1 MEYQKQ
7 IVVQPNKDNLETNDS
22 ISNANSHLSQSSHV
36 KIEQKSGVDLN
47 VGTTNVIDFTIP
59 LPFLDYNKELD
70 IEIKSS
76 KPLTG
81 KQYLLLIPITKFFKK
96 YRNIYLLINILNGRS
111 IISLRLIEYFVVNYV
126 LENNTHYNLTK
137 YRNKPEFIVDNLFT
151 SGPPTID
158 ITSESIPQVE
168 NNSLSLK
175 DEIRMSILENKVK
188 SNLQITTPDQ
198 AITELNTNNFDDYFL
213 VHDNYKCQLK
223 EYNKK
228 NFDPFCRWTRIR
240 MYYDKTKFFYT
251 TVAQLNFFK
260 WAIENY
266 VLDYILDNLVTI
278 EKAMN
283 DYEKAIKKEKKIRK
297 LNMQQSIPLASTV
310 NQITHTENKNTTNPI
325 ILNTALDIDI
335 DIDINIIPDSAT
347 TSSLV
352 QNDTM
357 ASTPNSIISAQQ
369 QLPQIASS
377 NTGKK
382 ITHTLFST
390 LDKKSKIKGRKKK
403 EFTKTNRSILK
414 YTCTKIVNFD

>member
-1 MEYQKQ
+1 MEYHTQ
-7 IVVQPNKDNLETNDS
+7 
-22 ISNANSHLSQSSHV
+22 QS
-36 KIEQKSGVDLN
+36 KIEVHKNVLEQPIINPINPNATVINFIEPLSYLN
-47 VGTTNVIDFTIP
+47 YT
-59 LPFLDYNKELD
+59 KELN

-76 KPLTG
+76 KPLSG

-126 LENNTHYNLTK
+126 LENNTYYNLTK
-137 YRNKPEFIVDNLFT
+137 YKNNPEFIVDNLFT
-151 SGPPTID
+151 AGPATID
-158 ITSESIPQVE
+158 ITSETMTPVSID
-168 NNSLSLK
+168 SLSLN
-175 DEIRMSILENKVK
+175 DEIRMSILENKIK
-188 SNLQITTPDQ
+188 SNLQITPPVQEIIEST
-198 AITELNTNNFDDYFL
+198 TNNFDDYFL

-240 MYYDKTKFFYT
+240 MYYDGTKFFYT

-266 VLDYILDNLVTI
+266 VLDYILDNLVMI

-283 DYEKAIKKEKKIRK
+283 DYERAIKKEKKIRK
-297 LNMQQSIPLASTV
+297 LNMQQSIPLTV
-310 NQITHTENKNTTNPI
+310 IDAGDTGSLSQCTTTNVNSMDVKPIMHVPI
-325 ILNTALDIDI
+325 ISNTALDINI
-335 DIDINIIPDSAT
+335 DMIPNT
-347 TSSLV
+347 
-352 QNDTM
+352 
-357 ASTPNSIISAQQ
+357 IISAQLQ
-369 QLPQIASS
+369 QNQQQPDQSAQIASG

-382 ITHTLFST
+382 ITHALFST

>member
-1 MEYQKQ
+1 MEPIQTTTSSQ
-7 IVVQPNKDNLETNDS
+7 NHVQTQQPINNKT
-22 ISNANSHLSQSSHV
+22 V
-36 KIEQKSGVDLN
+36 
-47 VGTTNVIDFTIP
+47 TDFINP
-59 LPFLDYNKELD
+59 LPVNDYNKELN

-76 KPLTG
+76 KPLSG
-81 KQYLLLIPITKFFKK
+81 KQYLLLIPITKFFRK

-137 YRNKPEFIVDNLFT
+137 YRNNPEFIVDNLFT

-158 ITSESIPQVE
+158 ITRETMASVE
-168 NNSLSLK
+168 NTSAQILK
-175 DEIRMSILENKVK
+175 DEIRMAILEKKVK
-188 SNLQITTPDQ
+188 ANLPLHETTSPITNT
-198 AITELNTNNFDDYFL
+198 TTNNFDDYFL

-240 MYYDKTKFFYT
+240 MYYDGTKFFYT

-266 VLDYILDNLVTI
+266 VLDYILDNLIMI

-283 DYEKAIKKEKKIRK
+283 DYERAIKKEKKIRK
-297 LNMQQSIPLASTV
+297 LNML
-310 NQITHTENKNTTNPI
+310 QITTESTINNEQTLNKPKIHQQNTTTTDN
-325 ILNTALDIDI
+325 LTANTGCTGIETNA
-335 DIDINIIPDSAT
+335 
-347 TSSLV
+347 TSSTPKMQTITPLITNNALNINTDLTV
-352 QNDTM
+352 LPDVGIDQLIQN
-357 ASTPNSIISAQQ
+357 AQ
-369 QLPQIASS
+369 PQ
-377 NTGKK
+377 TGAKK
-382 ITHTLFST
+382 LTQTLFST
-390 LDKKSKIKGRKKK
+390 LDKKSKLKGRKKK